1 MEEKKTPAPYPCTGC
16 KHNEKCSQAKSCD
29 SWVAWVTQEWRSIRE
44 CFKDELLER
53 KGKK

>member
-1 MEEKKTPAPYPCTGC
+1 MEEKKTPVPYPCTGC

-29 SWVAWVTQEWRSIRE
+29 SWVAWVTQEWRGIRE